1 MENSHENF
9 VSLTD
14 KELVEI
20 DGGVIPPPVVAAII
34 TGTVALTTWGYSK
47 VQDYYYRKGYVDGYY
62 SK

>member
-1 MENSHENF
+1 MENSLENF

-20 DGGVIPPPVVAAII
+20 DGGVLPPPVVGAII
-34 TGTVALTTWGYSK
+34 AGAITITTWGYNK